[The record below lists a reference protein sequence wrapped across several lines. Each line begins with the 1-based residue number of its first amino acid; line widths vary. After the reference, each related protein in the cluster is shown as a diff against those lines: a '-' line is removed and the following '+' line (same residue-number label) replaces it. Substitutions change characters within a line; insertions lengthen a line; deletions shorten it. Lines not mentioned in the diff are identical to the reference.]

1 LEEFKL
7 RKREDFISS
16 NFDRSCIEKSI
27 WSSAVLIIERKE
39 ETEWDLY
46 RISRNSSGET
56 LSAIVTSVGFL
67 PRKETKKM
75 TKLAIIGVIRI
86 QKMWFHKIEPVV

>member
-7 RKREDFISS
+7 RKREDFVSS
-16 NFDRSCIEKSI
+16 DFDRSCVEESI

-46 RISRNSSGET
+46 RISRNGSGET
-56 LSAIVTSVGFL
+56 LSAIATSIGFL

-75 TKLAIIGVIRI
+75 TKLAIVSVIRI
-86 QKMWFHKIEPVV
+86 QKNVVS